1 MLNKVMSDDLH
12 IKTGVCLTHES
23 KKGLKADLL
32 LWCRSVF
39 SEGHKQE
46 TSLPHRSFSWFASN
60 ALFGKFT
67 VAFLKTFSGLNE

>member
-23 KKGLKADLL
+23 KKGLKVDLL

-46 TSLPHRSFSWFASN
+46 TSLPHLA
-60 ALFGKFT
+60 
-67 VAFLKTFSGLNE
+67 GLLLMHYLENSLWPF